1 MWDTW
6 LWLSLCYSWFFTCC
20 CTSACFCHP
29 IHYSH
34 LICCHCSIFGGNPTY
49 CQYLLH
55 PPNFTQNYL
64 PIFQNPNKTAPISW
78 EVLLLL
84 SLTNTLEND
93 VGIFWRKVSLPTR
106 WRDLRGIHPPKPQAG
121 RRGCRREER
130 KGCGLGG
137 PYLYQLDL
145 PLMVEA
151 YGTSEQGLHFE
162 GHQVNGVKDYKLG

>member
-29 IHYSH
+29 IHHSH

-130 KGCGLGG
+130 KRLWIRRSIPLPTGLAFDGWG
-137 PYLYQLDL
+137 LWNLRTRPTLWR
-145 PLMVEA
+145 
-151 YGTSEQGLHFE
+151 TSG
-162 GHQVNGVKDYKLG
+162 